1 MNFFKLTRQ
10 GAIAMIILIN
20 LVLTFSVKGQKL
32 DSLNGRPVLHLS
44 NDKIDLILRAVG
56 GSFVNLTL
64 KDDPTKLSPYSTG
77 LGHFIALDGFGP
89 PSRDESKAGLKNHGE
104 ANLQPLVVTT
114 NKTDKTQT
122 LSWSA
127 LLPITQENYKR
138 TLHMVDGEQVVYV
151 ETEVESL
158 LGFDR
163 PVFWGEHM
171 TLGPP
176 FLELGKTTVDMSSK
190 IGKSRDTKSQGKP
203 NDRLGDFTL
212 IKWPMGL
219 GKNGTKWKKSNLVNL
234 RVTPATAPSFDQMTL
249 LMDTTKKYAFVTA
262 FHPDKRMLLG
272 YIFKHQEYPWLQIWD
287 SYGGPPRN
295 SMSRGLEF
303 ASQPFDMP
311 RREVVDLPSVL
322 GGPRYRWLPAKSKV
336 GSSFLL
342 FWVHMPDGMTKVDDV
357 TLENG
362 VITVIDKAAGKTIT
376 LNASRG
382 L

>member
-1 MNFFKLTRQ
+1 MNLLTVTRQ
-10 GAIAMIILIN
+10 GAIALIMAIS
-20 LVLTFSVKGQKL
+20 LLLTFSVHGQKL
-32 DSLNGRPVLHLS
+32 DSLNGRPVMRMS
-44 NDKIDLILRAVG
+44 NDKMELILRAVG
-56 GSFVNLTL
+56 GSFVSLTL

-89 PSRDESKAGLKNHGE
+89 PSRPESAAGLRNHGE

-114 NKTDKTQT
+114 DKTDKTQT

-127 LLPITQENYKR
+127 LLPIVQENYKR
-138 TLHMVDGEQVVYV
+138 TVHMVDGEQVVYV

-163 PVFWGEHM
+163 PVFWGEHL

-190 IGKSRDTKSQGKP
+190 IGQSRDTKSQGKP
-203 NDRLGDFTL
+203 NDRLGDFTP
-212 IKWPMGL
+212 INWPMGI
-219 GKNGTKWKKSNLVNL
+219 GKTGNLVDL
-234 RVTPATAPSFDQMTL
+234 RVAPAKAPSFDQMTL
-249 LMDTTKKYAFVTA
+249 LMDTTKRYAFVTA
-262 FHPDKRMLLG
+262 FHPDKKMLLG

-311 RREVVDLPSVL
+311 RREVVDLHSLL
-322 GGPRYRWLPAKSKV
+322 GAPGYRWLPAKSKV
-336 GSSFLL
+336 NSSFLL
-342 FWVHMPDGMTKVDDV
+342 FWVRMPDGMTKVDDV
-357 TLENG
+357 VLENG
-362 VITVIDKAAGKTIT
+362 KITVIDKAAGKTIT